1 MTLSENTLFERLR
14 DDRAA
19 RDPSMSLDR
28 VRLMDSIAANL
39 QRIFSSREMHAPA
52 QLDYGMPDPNTI
64 LHALDGGADLMRSR
78 LKLCIENYEPRL
90 TDIRVQMLQSAEI
103 GHQMQFSI
111 KAALATDPP
120 ERVVLKAAIEAS
132 GRISVTP

>member
-28 VRLMDSIAANL
+28 ARLRESIASNL
-39 QRIFSSREMHAPA
+39 HRIFSSREMHAPA

-64 LHALDGGADLMRSR
+64 LHALDGGADLMRKR
-78 LKLCIENYEPRL
+78 LKQCVELYEPRL
-90 TDIRVQMLQSAEI
+90 KDVRVLQLDSAEI
-103 GHQMQFSI
+103 GHQLQFS
-111 KAALATDPP
+111 LHATLVSDPP
-120 ERVVLKAAIEAS
+120 EPIVLEASIEAN
-132 GRISVTP
+132 GRIHVTA